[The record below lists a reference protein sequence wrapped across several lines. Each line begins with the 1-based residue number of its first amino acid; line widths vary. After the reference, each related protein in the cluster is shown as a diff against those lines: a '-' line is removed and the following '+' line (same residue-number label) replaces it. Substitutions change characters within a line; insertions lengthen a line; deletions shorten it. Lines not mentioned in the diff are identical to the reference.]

1 MATDLTTRQTKTS
14 FSTSEIAPEKA
25 RVATAPVQQR
35 IDQQVSDALTKFKR
49 SDMAGTAYRSAVRA
63 KNMDEAQRLLNIEE
77 GRLRKIFEAS
87 ENAVNP
93 SGGSNTRSRN
103 TGTTPPPPAGFT
115 PDKR

>member
-1 MATDLTTRQTKTS
+1 M
-14 FSTSEIAPEKA
+14 
-25 RVATAPVQQR
+25 RV
-35 IDQQVSDALTKFKR
+35 DQQVADKMGKFTT
-49 SDMAGTAYRSAVRA
+49 MNPAYRRAVR
-63 KNMDEAQRLLNIEE
+63 E
-77 GRLRKIFEAS
+77 GRDVDARALYDEEAAKQRKIFEAS